1 MLSSDWFRT
10 FALGLILGLSSLTA
24 QARQAAAGPPPD
36 PTPPSAAPAAP
47 GTAAS
52 PLLTLGPGDEVSMHV
67 YGAPTMD
74 GTMYVSDDGTIPV
87 NLVGAVH
94 VAGLSPSGAATAV
107 TEALEKG
114 QYLVHPHI
122 TITIVKSRSQQ
133 VAVGGEVGH
142 AGTYD
147 VASNTTVLDLIAM
160 AGGENLDGADT
171 VLIYRKNANGAIQ
184 SLPVRVQDA
193 GTSQAAP
200 EAARITLQGGDQLW
214 VPRAPKFFISG
225 QVKESGQFRLESG
238 MTVLEAIARAG
249 GVTDMGSTRRV
260 VIRRREGP
268 DRYREISAKLTDA
281 VQPDDIITV
290 RERIF

>member
-1 MLSSDWFRT
+1 MFSSDWIRT
-10 FALGLILGLSSLTA
+10 LALGLILGLSALGA
-24 QARQAAAGPPPD
+24 QARQAAAAPPPAD
-36 PTPPSAAPAAP
+36 APPSASTAAP
-47 GTAAS
+47 GAVS
-52 PLLTLGPGDEVSMHV
+52 PLLILGPGDEVSMHV

-74 GTMYVSDDGTIPV
+74 GTMYVADDGTIPV

-94 VAGLSPSGAATAV
+94 VAGLSPSEAADAV

-133 VAVGGEVGH
+133 VSVGGEVGH
-142 AGTYD
+142 AGSYA

-171 VLIYRKNANGAIQ
+171 VLIYRKGPDGAIH

-225 QVKESGQFRLESG
+225 QVKESGQFRLEAG

-268 DRYREISAKLTDA
+268 DRYREIAAKLTDM